1 MTSDIIWASSSGIA
15 FAVTMLVL
23 AVFFPTPSNFQVS
36 IFRSAMALAAG
47 SMAAAIP
54 GFLQVETTG
63 TGFAIRAGGA
73 LAVFLLVYKFNPA
86 RLFGDN
92 VIGDNQFRIIADNL
106 KVSNRA
112 AAKISERLAE
122 GRPTLNMIDFI
133 NNENEIHQLKRVIQN
148 IASLRFR
155 NESLPNQ
162 IRTYVS
168 SKTSANWDNVKESV
182 SNLIELL
189 ENLKDTLAT
198 FDGDFLAYRLE
209 EYQKL
214 MTTVAARSGM
224 LRGMEVYINPPRSKK
239 DIDNLLRIAAEYDK
253 LVDKLHESGEA
264 IAAYIKQQRGDVK
277 GQV

>member
-23 AVFFPTPSNFQVS
+23 AVFFPTPSNFQVY

-86 RLFGDN
+86 RLIGDN

-122 GRPTLNMIDFI
+122 GRPTLNMIDFM

-162 IRTYVS
+162 IRAVRKNYF
-168 SKTSANWDNVKESV
+168 
-182 SNLIELL
+182 SNL
-189 ENLKDTLAT
+189 DDD
-198 FDGDFLAYRLE
+198 DGA
-209 EYQKL
+209 KWSSSNP
-214 MTTVAARSGM
+214 ARPS
-224 LRGMEVYINPPRSKK
+224 
-239 DIDNLLRIAAEYDK
+239 
-253 LVDKLHESGEA
+253 EA
-264 IAAYIKQQRGDVK
+264 
-277 GQV
+277 

>member
-1 MTSDIIWASSSGIA
+1 
-15 FAVTMLVL
+15 MLVL
-23 AVFFPTPSNFQVS
+23 AVFFRTTSNFQVY

-86 RLFGDN
+86 RLIGDN

-122 GRPTLNMIDFI
+122 GRPTLNMIDFM
-133 NNENEIHQLKRVIQN
+133 NNENEIRQLKRVIQN

-189 ENLKDTLAT
+189 ENLKDTLV
-198 FDGDFLAYRLE
+198 RL
-209 EYQKL
+209 
-214 MTTVAARSGM
+214 M
-224 LRGMEVYINPPRSKK
+224 
-239 DIDNLLRIAAEYDK
+239 
-253 LVDKLHESGEA
+253 A
-264 IAAYIKQQRGDVK
+264 IF
-277 GQV
+277 